1 VFSLEGKI
9 KLPPNRPYTPRPL
22 LPPPLDAQ
30 ATPADVQAGEQL
42 YARNCLMCHGDR
54 GRQARGLFPDLTR
67 TPMLYTQE
75 GFDAVVLKGQLS
87 ARGMASFGDALRP
100 EDTFRIRNFL
110 IDAANQLKAAP
121 PSAAPAGGDTHG
133 QQ

>member
-1 VFSLEGKI
+1 
-9 KLPPNRPYTPRPL
+9 
-22 LPPPLDAQ
+22 
-30 ATPADVQAGEQL
+30 VQAGEQL